1 MGRPIKTAKLIDGII
16 SDSGYD
22 NAEGLGVVGGN
33 TGTTGKQIQCDFQL
47 EGSPYTGW
55 IVRQKGARKFLVAE
69 SGGVTGICVLVD
81 TIAADGEMTVTITT
95 AGAVT
100 KNLAKFGDTIGTAFD
115 GTTYHLTFGAAST
128 QPPAGSTYEIAT
140 VTSI

>member
-1 MGRPIKTAKLIDGII
+1 MGRPIKTAKIIDGII

-33 TGTTGKQIQCDFQL
+33 TGTIGKQIQCVFQL
-47 EGSPYTGW
+47 NGSPYTGW

-69 SGGVTGICVLVD
+69 AGGVTGTCVLVNA
-81 TIAADGEMTVTITT
+81 IAGDGEMTVTITT
-95 AGAVT
+95 AASGT

-115 GTTYHLTFGAAST
+115 GTTYHLTFGAASIVS
-128 QPPAGSTYEIAT
+128 PAGSTYEIAT